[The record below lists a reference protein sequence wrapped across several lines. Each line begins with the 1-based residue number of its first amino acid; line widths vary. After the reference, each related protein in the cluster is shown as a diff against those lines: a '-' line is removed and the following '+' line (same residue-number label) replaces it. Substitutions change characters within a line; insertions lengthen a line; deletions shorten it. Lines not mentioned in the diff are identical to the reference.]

1 MSELGILSEAANPP
15 CCFADR
21 KWRPEEM
28 KCPPRLPRAVTVVL
42 VDPGPTPGARASLRG
57 LILCSP
63 CLSPIIS
70 LNLDMPSAAS
80 MGASLSLCPTGG
92 SCPEGQ
98 SLPQRWRA
106 DTQVFPEHGEEG
118 NRHGLWHLSP
128 WAPCSTS
135 QETERGWMGAGA
147 VGSPRSTQEW
157 RNSQWRGGRRG
168 SRGLWR
174 ELGGRCGKIENMP
187 QTHPSGRLSVQMN
200 SFKNLN

>member
-1 MSELGILSEAANPP
+1 
-15 CCFADR
+15 
-21 KWRPEEM
+21 M
-28 KCPPRLPRAVTVVL
+28 KCPPSLPRAVAGVL
-42 VDPGPTPGARASLRG
+42 VDPGPTPRAQASLRG
-57 LILCSP
+57 LVLCSP

-70 LNLDMPSAAS
+70 LNLDTCLAAS
-80 MGASLSLCPTGG
+80 MGASLSPCPRGG
-92 SCPEGQ
+92 SCSEGQ
-98 SLPQRWRA
+98 SLPRRWRA

-135 QETERGWMGAGA
+135 QETERGGARWA

-174 ELGGRCGKIENMP
+174 ELGGHCGKIENVP

-200 SFKNLN
+200 GFKNLN